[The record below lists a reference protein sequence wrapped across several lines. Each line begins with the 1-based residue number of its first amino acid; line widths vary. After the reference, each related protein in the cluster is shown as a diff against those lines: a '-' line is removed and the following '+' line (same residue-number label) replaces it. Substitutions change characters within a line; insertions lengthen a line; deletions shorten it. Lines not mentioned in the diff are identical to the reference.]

1 MANWYNAERYADPT
15 AYHALT
21 NIEREQR
28 RARNAKER
36 SDRKKARR
44 KANSAAR
51 KAAQQNPAQ
60 TNNEKGEI
68 DNEADTLHS

>member
-15 AYHALT
+15 AFHALT

-28 RARNAKER
+28 KARYAKER

-44 KANSAAR
+44 KANRAAR
-51 KAAQQNPAQ
+51 KAAEKQNSIQAKN
-60 TNNEKGEI
+60 T
-68 DNEADTLHS
+68 